1 MSRSRAPRAIS
12 RKTRA
17 HRKTRVPQIASAW
30 PLSPSGRRALQAMLA
45 APPAIRILVGAV
57 VVLAVWSAAN
67 WGYQGT
73 RKPTELFFPL
83 SSALTKAPPETWR
96 EFGPLFRE
104 HSTAV
109 MAPELLAALA
119 QVEGGGNPV
128 ARTYWRGGL
137 AGDPFGLYQP
147 AAGAVGM
154 DRLEKGR
161 VGEEGRVRGVADPL
175 K

>member
-1 MSRSRAPRAIS
+1 MAFRARSRATRATS

-17 HRKTRVPQIASAW
+17 PRKTRVPQIASAW

-45 APPAIRILVGAV
+45 APPAIRILVGAA

-67 WGYQGT
+67 WGYQVP

-128 ARTYWRGGL
+128 ARTYWRWRLSRDPLRPFQPASRAGGL
-137 AGDPFGLYQP
+137 FHKTPQHLPQ
-147 AAGAVGM
+147 
-154 DRLEKGR
+154 E
-161 VGEEGRVRGVADPL
+161 
-175 K
+175 